1 MYAQSV
7 RGSSVH
13 GGPSE
18 RAIHV
23 GGCVGAAL
31 GADYDQDAVLRDFKR
46 LDVNGDN
53 KISPVELQ
61 LRSIATSKNL
71 MYNARHGLLSKLLR
85 EDEYTLRLRV
95 RAGELPASVLA
106 VLIVIECSYVSPSV
120 GTRCTHTHTHIHTH
134 THTHTYTH
142 THTHTR
148 THAHTHTHAH
158 CCR

>member
-1 MYAQSV
+1 
-7 RGSSVH
+7 VH
-13 GGPSE
+13 GAPCEG
-18 RAIHV
+18 AIHV
-23 GGCVGAAL
+23 RGCVGAAL
-31 GADYDQDAVLRDFKR
+31 GAEYDQDAVLRDFKR

-53 KISPVELQ
+53 RISPVELQ
-61 LRSIATSKNL
+61 RRSAATSKNL
-71 MYNARHGLLSKLLR
+71 MYNAKHGLLRKLLR
-85 EDEYTLRLRV
+85 EDENTLRLRV

>member
-7 RGSSVH
+7 RGNSVH

-23 GGCVGAAL
+23 RGCVGAAL
-31 GADYDQDAVLRDFKR
+31 GAAYDQDAVLRDFKR

-61 LRSIATSKNL
+61 RRSTATSKNL

-95 RAGELPASVLA
+95 LAGELPASVLA
-106 VLIVIECSYVSPSV
+106 VLIVIECSYVSPAV
-120 GTRCTHTHTHIHTH
+120 GTRCTHIHTH
-134 THTHTYTH
+134 T
-142 THTHTR
+142 R
-148 THAHTHTHAH
+148 AHTWLRLV
-158 CCR
+158 CRP